1 MNELLEAHPD
11 FAPAH
16 RTLAEIY
23 GAEAFRDAQR
33 ERSERQKYLAACP
46 EGTFTRRPPSV
57 PSVTPRLEQA
67 ERLLAA
73 GGEPD
78 RIIKMTNHGLQELEW
93 RSQRIRAFDW
103 YSLDYKRQDARE
115 LRARYWQAWPI
126 QVRCYRKAGRPEK
139 ANGLLAYMEQRVA
152 PLRRESGSAYWDAV
166 YTLARLYAEGK
177 QAEQVSRKLNE
188 LQQLM
193 AESQDKDPA
202 QRILRTARIEDLRK
216 MIAGPGR

>member
-67 ERLLAA
+67 E
-73 GGEPD
+73 
-78 RIIKMTNHGLQELEW
+78 
-93 RSQRIRAFDW
+93 
-103 YSLDYKRQDARE
+103 
-115 LRARYWQAWPI
+115 
-126 QVRCYRKAGRPEK
+126 
-139 ANGLLAYMEQRVA
+139 
-152 PLRRESGSAYWDAV
+152 
-166 YTLARLYAEGK
+166 
-177 QAEQVSRKLNE
+177 QVSRKLNE